1 MKDFPTFQPSNQIR
15 GSDETADFR
24 LRAIQRPG
32 NYPSREVAAALAG
45 RGIPGAELHSLV
57 LPVDAER
64 APRQLLEFV
73 DEWKPGV
80 VVCLGEA
87 GGRARISIE
96 RVAVNLLDFR
106 IPDNAA
112 QQPVDQPAVDDAPD
126 AYFQHAAHT
135 RDVRSRGRCRR
146 ACRAVDDGRD
156 VPLQSGELLRA
167 ASHRDRPGCAA
178 APASFTCRS
187 CPSRPPASIGPC
199 PPWRLRQWFGVLKR
213 V

>member
-1 MKDFPTFQPSNQIR
+1 MKLLISGFEPFNGQ
-15 GSDETADFR
+15 
-24 LRAIQRPG
+24 AI
-32 NYPSREVAAALAG
+32 NPSREVVAALAG
-45 RGIPGAELHSLV
+45 RGIPGADLHSLV

-126 AYFQHAAHT
+126 AYFSTLPTRAMFEAA
-135 RDVRSRGRCRR
+135 RDAGVPAELSMTAGTYLCNLVSFCVLHHIATGRLRCRAGFIHLPFLPEQAAR
-146 ACRAVDDGRD
+146 EHRAV
-156 VPLQSGELLRA
+156 
-167 ASHRDRPGCAA
+167 
-178 APASFTCRS
+178 
-187 CPSRPPASIGPC
+187 PSMALETMVRGVEAG
-199 PPWRLRQWFGVLKR
+199 LGVL
-213 V
+213 VG